1 MGRMYV
7 VEFADVAVAAA
18 QDLFS
23 LLPAVDKPVKL
34 HAVFLSQ
41 STEVGDAAEESLTL
55 KLQRG
60 ATTTGSGGSAAAGEP
75 LISVNDAADAATI
88 RVNDTT
94 EASSGTIVDL
104 HSESWNIRTPF
115 IWLPPPEHRPMVEN
129 AAFFTVVLITIPA
142 DSITM
147 TGTLIYEE
155 VV

>member
-7 VEFADVAVAAA
+7 GEFADVAVVAA

-60 ATTTGSGGSAAAGEP
+60 ATTTGSGGSAVTAVP
-75 LISVNDAADAATI
+75 LISVNDAADAATV
-88 RVNDTT
+88 RANDTT

-129 AAFFTVVLITIPA
+129 AEFFAVVLITVPV

-147 TGTLIYEE
+147 SGTLIYEE

>member
-7 VEFADVAVAAA
+7 VEFADVAVVAA
-18 QDLFS
+18 QDQFS
-23 LLPAVDKPVKL
+23 QLPAVDKPVKL

-41 STEVGDAAEESLTL
+41 STEVGDAAEESLTI

-60 ATTTGSGGSAAAGEP
+60 AATTGSGGSADAGVP
-75 LISVNDAADAATI
+75 LISVKDAADAATI
-88 RVNDTT
+88 RVIDTT

-115 IWLPPPEHRPMVEN
+115 IWLPPPEHRLMVEN
-129 AAFFTVVLITIPA
+129 AEFFAVVLITVPA

-147 TGTLIYEE
+147 CGTLIYEE